1 MKRALA
7 LAAALALAPSCSSEA
22 LLDVPDGCQPLEG
35 ALSCTLPYPSNF
47 FFDGHVVAMT
57 GAGKPVASS
66 GADAN
71 LVTPLAA
78 DGFSREPGIVAV
90 LPDAVIADGLPN
102 VTDEASRSANPSRS
116 PTILLDADTGEAVP
130 HYVDLDPQADDAT
143 HVPITM
149 HPLVQLAAGHRY
161 VVALYGVKTT
171 SGSLAAPAEGFRRIR
186 DADTA
191 LDPSLVPIAQRY
203 EGDVFAPLAKLGIA
217 RKSLQLAWDFTTG
230 TQAWAEHDML
240 NLRAAVLAWLAQ
252 NPSPTVTVTDVE
264 PDSAEY
270 FRIVNGTITAPLY
283 FDQPG
288 TGGVLVRGPDGKI
301 AQNGTTEV
309 PFRVVVPRTVTAQ
322 WGAARGLAFGHG
334 FFGSTDEMLLQP
346 ARTLLSSLGVVAFG
360 VDWWG
365 MSKDNLGTVLGLLTT
380 APATSPK
387 FVERVYQAMANWMV
401 LTRAMRTSFSKEA
414 ALHRPLVGDGAIV
427 RADGTTN
434 GGTILYDPGDGYYFG
449 ASMGG
454 ILGGVMAALNPDVER
469 AVLDVGGASWEQ
481 MMPRASPFAGF
492 NFFIK
497 TTMGSELAAQ
507 TLEAMLANALNRID
521 PATYAPY
528 LVGSKLPGNPER
540 RVLLQAGVG
549 DAEVPNCA
557 TFFHARLLG
566 LSMVA
571 PTPESTY
578 GVPLQDASA
587 LDSALTLWDFGIP
600 EDVYRVASPPAEN
613 PVHNGLRDEPTAI
626 AQMDA
631 FLRNGGTVIDPCTGP
646 CKAQ

>member
-66 GADAN
+66 GADAD

-240 NLRAAVLAWLAQ
+240 DLRAAVLAWLAQ

-283 FDQPG
+283 LDQPG
-288 TGGVLVRGPDGKI
+288 TGGVLVRGPDGKSRKT
-301 AQNGTTEV
+301 ARPKC
-309 PFRVVVPRTVTAQ
+309 PFESSSR
-322 WGAARGLAFGHG
+322 AR
-334 FFGSTDEMLLQP
+334 
-346 ARTLLSSLGVVAFG
+346 
-360 VDWWG
+360 
-365 MSKDNLGTVLGLLTT
+365 
-380 APATSPK
+380 
-387 FVERVYQAMANWMV
+387 
-401 LTRAMRTSFSKEA
+401 
-414 ALHRPLVGDGAIV
+414 
-427 RADGTTN
+427 
-434 GGTILYDPGDGYYFG
+434 
-449 ASMGG
+449 
-454 ILGGVMAALNPDVER
+454 
-469 AVLDVGGASWEQ
+469 
-481 MMPRASPFAGF
+481 
-492 NFFIK
+492 
-497 TTMGSELAAQ
+497 
-507 TLEAMLANALNRID
+507 
-521 PATYAPY
+521 
-528 LVGSKLPGNPER
+528 
-540 RVLLQAGVG
+540 
-549 DAEVPNCA
+549 
-557 TFFHARLLG
+557 
-566 LSMVA
+566 
-571 PTPESTY
+571 
-578 GVPLQDASA
+578 
-587 LDSALTLWDFGIP
+587 
-600 EDVYRVASPPAEN
+600 
-613 PVHNGLRDEPTAI
+613 
-626 AQMDA
+626 
-631 FLRNGGTVIDPCTGP
+631 
-646 CKAQ
+646 